1 MLLFDVLE
9 IYLQLHTPNWSNILQ
24 LISQV
29 KSFLTPPL
37 VPSQGFLLWFC
48 LFSSYLK
55 LSEMGWVGYLS
66 FLYSMFPFPVGMI
79 ALIISCL
86 QLNVLHCFTIKN
98 ALHSTNSR
106 SIHLYNKMCMENVC
120 TELDFDL
127 GLSV

>member
-66 FLYSMFPFPVGMI
+66 FLYSTFPFPVGMI

-86 QLNVLHCFTIKN
+86 QLNVLHYFTIKMHTILPILDQFICITKCAWRMF
-98 ALHSTNSR
+98 ALNWTL
-106 SIHLYNKMCMENVC
+106 I
-120 TELDFDL
+120 
-127 GLSV
+127 